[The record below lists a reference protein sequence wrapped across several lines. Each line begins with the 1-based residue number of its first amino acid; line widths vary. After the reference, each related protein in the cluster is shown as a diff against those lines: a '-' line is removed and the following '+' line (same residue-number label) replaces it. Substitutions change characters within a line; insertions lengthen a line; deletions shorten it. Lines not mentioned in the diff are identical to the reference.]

1 MTESEPLKALALIC
15 TLRPSPARSSSD
27 LLASQ
32 VLDALAE
39 HGVAGST
46 IRVVDHDVKPGVE
59 VDMGDGDDW
68 PRIRER
74 VLAADIVVLA
84 TPTWMGQHSS
94 VCQRVLER
102 LDAELSETDS
112 AGRLLTY
119 GKVAVAV
126 VVGNEDGAHR
136 ISADL
141 FQALNDVGFTIA
153 AQGVTYWNGPAMQTT
168 DYQDLPQTPQET
180 ASATKGA
187 AANAAHL
194 ARLLRA
200 TPYPAKD

>member
-1 MTESEPLKALALIC
+1 MTQAEPLTALALIC
-15 TLRPSPARSSSD
+15 TLRGSPARSSSD

-32 VLDALAE
+32 VLEALAE
-39 HGVAGST
+39 HGVTGST
-46 IRVVDHDVKPGVE
+46 VRVIDHDVKPGVE
-59 VDMGDGDDW
+59 VDMGQGDAW
-68 PRIRER
+68 PQIRR
-74 VLAADIVVLA
+74 QLLAADILVLA

-102 LDAELSETDS
+102 LDAELSETDDH
-112 AGRLLTY
+112 GRLLTY

-126 VVGNEDGAHR
+126 VVGNEDGAHK

-168 DYQDLPQTPQET
+168 DYQDLDGTPAET
-180 ASATKGA
+180 AAATRGA

-200 TPYPAKD
+200 TPYPAKG